1 MSCSWHKADLI
12 ITGMN
17 CLLLREKADEGRTL
31 FESAIDSD
39 RSFALGVASRSVARA
54 EGFSSLLQPPGLD
67 FQPRD
72 RSSGVGS
79 H

>member
-17 CLLLREKADEGRTL
+17 CLLLREESGRGQD
-31 FESAIDSD
+31 AIRV
-39 RSFALGVASRSVARA
+39 RSFALGVASRSVARG
-54 EGFSSLLQPPGLD
+54 EDFSSLLQPPGLD